1 MKNNNNN
8 TTSMIFYR
16 LWSVA
21 SLTNTLVV
29 LQRPPLT
36 FHCVL
41 SMRKALT
48 HAKYFQRHVSRAR
61 RPLRKD
67 LAPCSGGKPLCAL
80 ATRTFSSASLDDLL
94 LTPSCARRINKIN
107 ELSGRDEFLR
117 IAVESGG
124 CSGFQYKFMV
134 EEDDEINLEEDHV
147 FERDGARVV
156 VDEISFE
163 FVKGSTVDYVEE
175 MIRNSFAVIN
185 NPNSDSGCGCGV
197 SFAAKLDV

>member
-1 MKNNNNN
+1 MIHCDLSPLASG
-8 TTSMIFYR
+8 TSTA
-16 LWSVA
+16 LEVS
-21 SLTNTLVV
+21 
-29 LQRPPLT
+29 QRPPPT
-36 FHCVL
+36 FHSAL

-48 HAKYFQRHVSRAR
+48 HVKFFQRHVLRAGQ
-61 RPLRKD
+61 PLKQY
-67 LAPCSGGKPLCAL
+67 LEPCSGGKPLSAL

-134 EEDDEINLEEDHV
+134 EEDDEINIEEDHV